1 MSASPGGHVD
11 IVPRGESHFEVRF
24 FEGENDKRYRSWCLP
39 VAAGES
45 ITRWWLR
52 RSLPL
57 GEVPLDSEESAR
69 LEVKAEETR
78 SISLKRVA
86 GESDILELYRGTPIA
101 DWLCYHNLWQGPHS
115 YESPKLLIV
124 TCMDYRVH
132 LYVPEKFAYVLRLA
146 GANLRHR
153 EFDLACVLAFAGI
166 RHVCVVGHTG
176 CAMESLKDKKADFT
190 SGLRKIAGWSES
202 RAELQFDLFAPRLG
216 ISNVVDFTLFEAA
229 WLERRFPGVVV
240 APLIYDVK
248 DCSLC
253 QIVRLQ

>member
-1 MSASPGGHVD
+1 MSESLGGRVD
-11 IVPRGESHFEVRF
+11 IVPQGELHFEVRF

-57 GEVPLDSEESAR
+57 GEVPLDSKESAK

-78 SISLKRVA
+78 PISLKRVA
-86 GESDILELYRGTPIA
+86 GGSDILELYRGTPIA
-101 DWLCYHNLWQGPHS
+101 DWLCYHSLWQGPHS

-166 RHVCVVGHTG
+166 RHVCVVGHTD

-202 RAELQFDLFAPRLG
+202 RAELQFDLFAPRLA
-216 ISNVVDFTLFEAA
+216 IPDVVDFTLFEAA
-229 WLERRFPGVVV
+229 WLERRFPRILV

-248 DCSLC
+248 DGSLC
-253 QIVRLQ
+253 QIVSPQ